1 MRSLVLILLILCFIT
16 LPTNAEGLDDFSEVD
31 RLWDGQQTITNQE
44 YEQVIDALEEREKK
58 REEKGWKKKLKRIGG
73 GGTSLHKEL
82 NPESEIKEIDILDS
96 KDEGVLINVPVDIIL
111 PEQIL
116 EKGFYKVIGERDKEG
131 RLYINFYQSQYFKGK
146 IEVSE
151 TQEDYDEKEIDF
163 AKVKPYNDSFV
174 KIIFGSI
181 DFNAYVY
188 LPFKK

>member
-1 MRSLVLILLILCFIT
+1 M
-16 LPTNAEGLDDFSEVD
+16 
-31 RLWDGQQTITNQE
+31 
-44 YEQVIDALEEREKK
+44 
-58 REEKGWKKKLKRIGG
+58 
-73 GGTSLHKEL
+73 
-82 NPESEIKEIDILDS
+82 
-96 KDEGVLINVPVDIIL
+96 

-146 IEVSE
+146 IEVYE